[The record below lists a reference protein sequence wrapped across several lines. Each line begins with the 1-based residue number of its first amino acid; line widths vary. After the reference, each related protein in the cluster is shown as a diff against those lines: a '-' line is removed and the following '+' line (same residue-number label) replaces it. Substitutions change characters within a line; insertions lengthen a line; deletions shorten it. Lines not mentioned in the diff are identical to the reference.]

1 MRRRDCKEKED
12 GLCWAFG
19 EPVSVSCSV
28 LVTACAHAERVVKQ
42 QAGPN
47 SGTPSHTSIKHHV
60 YTTAS
65 SLCMSWF
72 VQKIKNQTCTTQIY
86 WNWASYW
93 ISSQYLPSFRRWTN
107 LSVLAVCQYLA
118 ICKRL
123 AYIHLFPLWLGF
135 LLSLKE
141 EKAAMALY
149 LLPLAQRQ
157 TSIYFTLS
165 SPMMFSCSNVYT
177 HVTFFSTGNLLHIS
191 TNNYS
196 SYFFEYWRRSIGL

>member
-1 MRRRDCKEKED
+1 MQRES
-12 GLCWAFG
+12 W
-19 EPVSVSCSV
+19 
-28 LVTACAHAERVVKQ
+28 
-42 QAGPN
+42 N
-47 SGTPSHTSIKHHV
+47 SRLGRTRARLLTQ
-60 YTTAS
+60 AS
-65 SLCMSWF
+65 SIMYTLRPLLSACHDLF
-72 VQKIKNQTCTTQIY
+72 NKLKIRLAPPVFQEVHVY

-177 HVTFFSTGNLLHIS
+177 HVTSFSTGNLLHIS